1 MFPDIYAQTLSEHGM
16 AGGAVPAACRITK
29 CHTGMCSRAQVQPNF
44 SLHGQQTMHTHVALR
59 RAGGLRAAYMRGRR
73 DCTQASATGMSACDI
88 VEVHTKIRN

>member
-1 MFPDIYAQTLSEHGM
+1 M
-16 AGGAVPAACRITK
+16 PAACRITK

-73 DCTQASATGMSACDI
+73 DCTQASATGMSPCDI
-88 VEVHTKIRN
+88 VVEVYTKIGN